1 MSFKDIIYCVG
12 ISILLFEILK
22 SFIFR
27 VKPTDKEKILLK
39 YVPKKQFFIISIIF
53 SAALF
58 NIRSGPGVRQF

>member
-39 YVPKKQFFIISIIF
+39 YVPKKQFFYY
-53 SAALF
+53 
-58 NIRSGPGVRQF
+58 